1 MKEPTND
8 WCKEKREEC
17 GIKTQNIGCKIKTDI
32 IYYYLSNNYIIK

>member
-17 GIKTQNIGCKIKTDI
+17 GIKTQDNCKIKTDI